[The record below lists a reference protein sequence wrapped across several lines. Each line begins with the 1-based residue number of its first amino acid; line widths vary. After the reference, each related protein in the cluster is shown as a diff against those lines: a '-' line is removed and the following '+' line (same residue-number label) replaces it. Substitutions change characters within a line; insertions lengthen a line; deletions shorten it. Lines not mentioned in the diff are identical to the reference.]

1 MAFDGSGNFLRIH
14 NWQQDAAN
22 SIDISAPE
30 MDGEDNGFAAGL
42 TLCVTRDGQGKMA
55 ADFLPSAASTYNCG
69 SASFP
74 WLAGNFGSLNVAGA
88 PVYAGAPINNQA
100 GTTYTLLLTDANKAV
115 YMPNVGATSIVI
127 PPNASVPFAL
137 GTMITLINDGVSNTI
152 AISITSDVLVLAAT
166 ALTGTRNLAPKG
178 MATIIKVQAAR
189 WMISGVGL
197 S

>member
-55 ADFLPSAASTYNCG
+55 ADFLPGTASAYNCG
-69 SASFP
+69 SAGLP
-74 WLAGNFGSLNVAGA
+74 WLSGNFGSLNVGGS
-88 PVYAGAPINNQA
+88 PVYAGAPPNVQA
-100 GTTYTLLLTDANKAV
+100 GTTYTLLLTDANKSIYAS
-115 YMPNVGATSIVI
+115 NAGAKTFTI
-127 PPNASVPFAL
+127 PSNAAVPFL
-137 GTMITLINDGVSNTI
+137 PGTMVTFVNAGGANMSIPITTDQMT
-152 AISITSDVLVLAAT
+152 LAGT
-166 ALTGTRNLAPKG
+166 LLTGTRTLVPNG
-178 MATIIKVQAAR
+178 MATIIKMTATA
-189 WMISGVGL
+189 WFISGVGL